1 MTASKGIRSKTL
13 DGGTKDEA
21 LLLTPLIAAR
31 AAEATKMARER
42 GEPATA
48 KIILELPDAEDEATQ
63 EDSIDPPSNK
73 SQKRT
78 VKLKKV

>member
-13 DGGTKDEA
+13 DGATKDEA

-31 AAEATKMARER
+31 AAEAAKMARER

-63 EDSIDPPSNK
+63 EDSMDPPSNN
-73 SQKRT
+73 SNKRT